1 MLKNTI
7 TKSIAGTMIVTTIVT
22 STSNDVYACDT
33 AVIMEQATQAS
44 IACPYI
50 APVVITGAAVITA
63 ATTVIGIKNRNKQTD
78 DYIYQSL
85 QHLPDNWRPNSVI
98 EKINPNGKIVQR
110 RFYDAKGKPKYDVDL
125 NDHGTPE
132 YHPFEHGGAHIHD
145 YRGTK
150 RLRGRELTDEE
161 YQRYIKDF
169 DSKAA
174 DRMRV
179 KYIPDEIKKSN

>member
-1 MLKNTI
+1 MKKTM
-7 TKSIAGTMIVTTIVT
+7 KKAIASGLLITTIA
-22 STSNDVYACDT
+22 STTNEAYACD
-33 AVIMEQATQAS
+33 AAAIMETAKEAS

-50 APVVITGAAVITA
+50 APIAITGAAVITA
-63 ATTVIGIKNRNKQTD
+63 ATTIIGIKNKTKETD

-110 RFYDAKGKPKYDVDL
+110 RFYDSKGKTAFDIDL

-132 YHPFEHGGAHIHD
+132 YHPFGHGGAHKHD
-145 YRGTK
+145 YRYGK
-150 RLRGRELTDEE
+150 RQRGVELTDEE
-161 YQRYIKDF
+161 YQRYVKDF

-179 KYIPDEIKKSN
+179 KYIPDNN

>member
-1 MLKNTI
+1 MKKTM
-7 TKSIAGTMIVTTIVT
+7 KKAIASGLLITTIA
-22 STSNDVYACDT
+22 STTNEVQACDAAAVMET
-33 AVIMEQATQAS
+33 AKEAS
-44 IACPYI
+44 MACPYI
-50 APVVITGAAVITA
+50 APIAITGAAVITA
-63 ATTVIGIKNRNKQTD
+63 ATTIIGIKNKAKETD

-110 RFYDAKGKPKYDVDL
+110 RFYDSKGKTAFDIDL

-132 YHPFEHGGAHIHD
+132 YHPFGHGGAHKHN
-145 YRGTK
+145 YRYGK
-150 RLRGRELTDEE
+150 RQRGVELTDEE
-161 YQRYIKDF
+161 YQRYVKDF

-179 KYIPDEIKKSN
+179 KYIPDNN

>member
-1 MLKNTI
+1 MKKTM
-7 TKSIAGTMIVTTIVT
+7 KKAIASGLLITTIA
-22 STSNDVYACDT
+22 STTNEIQACDAAAVMET
-33 AVIMEQATQAS
+33 AKEAS
-44 IACPYI
+44 MACPYI
-50 APVVITGAAVITA
+50 APIAITGAAVITA
-63 ATTVIGIKNRNKQTD
+63 ATTIIGIKNKTKETD

-110 RFYDAKGKPKYDVDL
+110 RFYDSKGKPAFDIDL

-132 YHPFEHGGAHIHD
+132 YHPFGHGGAHKHD
-145 YRGTK
+145 YRYGK
-150 RLRGRELTDEE
+150 RQRGVELTDEE
-161 YQRYIKDF
+161 YQRYVKDF

-179 KYIPDEIKKSN
+179 KYIPDNN

>member
-1 MLKNTI
+1 MK
-7 TKSIAGTMIVTTIVT
+7 KAMKKAIASGLLITTIA
-22 STSNDVYACDT
+22 STTNEVQACDAAAVMET
-33 AVIMEQATQAS
+33 AKEAS
-44 IACPYI
+44 MACPYI
-50 APVVITGAAVITA
+50 APIAITGAAVITA
-63 ATTVIGIKNRNKQTD
+63 ATTIIGIKNKTKETD

-85 QHLPDNWRPNSVI
+85 QHLPDSWRPNSVI

-110 RFYDAKGKPKYDVDL
+110 RFYGPKGKPELDVDL
-125 NDHGTPE
+125 SDHGTPE
-132 YHPFEHGGAHIHD
+132 YHPFSHGGAHAHE

-174 DRMRV
+174 DKMRV
-179 KYIPDEIKKSN
+179 KYIPDNK

>member
-7 TKSIAGTMIVTTIVT
+7 TKTIASTMIVTTIAT
-22 STSNDVYACDT
+22 STTNEAYACDAAAVMET
-33 AVIMEQATQAS
+33 AKEAS
-44 IACPYI
+44 MACPYI
-50 APVVITGAAVITA
+50 APVIITGAAIITGV
-63 ATTVIGIKNRNKQTD
+63 TTVIGIKNKTKETD

-110 RFYDAKGKPKYDVDL
+110 RFYDSKGKTAFDIDL

-132 YHPFEHGGAHIHD
+132 YHPFGHGGAHKHN
-145 YRGTK
+145 YRYGK
-150 RLRGRELTDEE
+150 RQRGVELTDEE
-161 YQRYIKDF
+161 YQRYVKDF

-179 KYIPDEIKKSN
+179 KYIPDNN

>member
-1 MLKNTI
+1 MK
-7 TKSIAGTMIVTTIVT
+7 KAMKKAIASGLLITTIA
-22 STSNDVYACDT
+22 STTNEVQACDAAAVMET
-33 AVIMEQATQAS
+33 AKEAS
-44 IACPYI
+44 MACPYI
-50 APVVITGAAVITA
+50 APVVITGAAIITGV
-63 ATTVIGIKNRNKQTD
+63 TTVIGIKNKNKETD

-110 RFYDAKGKPKYDVDL
+110 RFYGPKGKPELDVDL
-125 NDHGTPE
+125 SDHGTPE
-132 YHPFEHGGAHIHD
+132 YHPFGHGGAHAHE

-174 DRMRV
+174 DKMRV
-179 KYIPDEIKKSN
+179 KYIPDNK

>member
-1 MLKNTI
+1 MSKNLVKRT
-7 TKSIAGTMIVTTIVT
+7 IAGTIIATTIMNT
-22 STSNDVYACDT
+22 TNEIHACDS
-33 AVIMEQATQAS
+33 AAIMETAKEAS
-44 IACPYI
+44 MACPYI
-50 APVVITGAAVITA
+50 APIVITGAAVITA
-63 ATTVIGIKNRNKQTD
+63 ATTVIGIKNKAKQTD

-85 QHLPDNWRPNSVI
+85 QHLPDRWRPNSVI

-110 RFYDAKGKPKYDVDL
+110 RFYDAKGKPSIDVDL

-132 YHPFEHGGAHIHD
+132 YHPFGHGGAHVHE
-145 YRGTK
+145 YKGTK

-161 YQRYIKDF
+161 YQRYVKDF

-179 KYIPDEIKKSN
+179 QYIPDNK

>member
-1 MLKNTI
+1 MKKTM
-7 TKSIAGTMIVTTIVT
+7 KKAIASGLLITTIA
-22 STSNDVYACDT
+22 STTNEVQACDAAAVMET
-33 AVIMEQATQAS
+33 AKEAS
-44 IACPYI
+44 MACPYI
-50 APVVITGAAVITA
+50 APIAITGAAVITA
-63 ATTVIGIKNRNKQTD
+63 ATTIIGIKNKTKETD

-110 RFYDAKGKPKYDVDL
+110 RFYDSKGKPAFDIDL

-132 YHPFEHGGAHIHD
+132 YHPFGHGGAHKHD
-145 YRGTK
+145 YRYGK
-150 RLRGRELTDEE
+150 RQRGVELTDEE
-161 YQRYIKDF
+161 YQKYVKDF

-179 KYIPDEIKKSN
+179 KYIPDNN

>member
-1 MLKNTI
+1 MLKNTMKKTIASGLLI
-7 TKSIAGTMIVTTIVT
+7 TTIAGTTNEVH
-22 STSNDVYACDT
+22 ACDAA
-33 AVIMEQATQAS
+33 AVIEVAKETSM
-44 IACPYI
+44 ACPYV
-50 APVVITGAAVITA
+50 APLMITGAAVITA
-63 ATTVIGIKNRNKQTD
+63 ATTIIGIKNKTKETD

-85 QHLPDNWRPNSVI
+85 QHLPDNWKPNSVI

-110 RFYDAKGKPKYDVDL
+110 RFYGPKGKPELDVDL

-132 YHPFEHGGAHIHD
+132 YHPFGHGGAHAHD

-161 YQRYIKDF
+161 YQRYVKDF

-174 DRMRV
+174 DKMRV
-179 KYIPDEIKKSN
+179 QYIPDNK

>member
-7 TKSIAGTMIVTTIVT
+7 TKTIAGTMIVTTIAT
-22 STSNDVYACDT
+22 STTNEVHACDA
-33 AVIMEQATQAS
+33 AVLEAAVETSA
-44 IACPYI
+44 ACPYI
-50 APVVITGAAVITA
+50 APVVITGAAIITC
-63 ATTVIGIKNRNKQTD
+63 ATTVIGIKNKTKETD

-85 QHLPDNWRPNSVI
+85 QHLPDCWRPNSVI

-132 YHPFEHGGAHIHD
+132 YHPFGHGGAHIHD

-161 YQRYIKDF
+161 YQRYVKDF

-174 DRMRV
+174 DKMRV
-179 KYIPDEIKKSN
+179 KYIPDEVK